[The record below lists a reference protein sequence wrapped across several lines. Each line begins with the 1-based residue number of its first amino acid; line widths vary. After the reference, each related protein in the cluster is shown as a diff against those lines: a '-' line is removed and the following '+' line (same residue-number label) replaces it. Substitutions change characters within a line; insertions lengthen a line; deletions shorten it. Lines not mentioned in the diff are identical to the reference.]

1 MENETSKIKIAMIIV
16 AVVLI
21 AVVGYLV
28 YKYKFKSSVLN
39 SPATFGGQISDQIQ
53 NPGSAVPDANPYDT
67 KTNPYEA
74 KVNPFRDT
82 YQNPFK

>member
-1 MENETSKIKIAMIIV
+1 MENETPKIKLVFVIV
-16 AVVLI
+16 AIVLV

-28 YKYKFKSSVLN
+28 YKYKFKSSALDA
-39 SPATFGGQISDQIQ
+39 PATFGEQVSDKIQ
-53 NPGSAVPDANPYDT
+53 NPGDAVPDANPYDT